1 MKVAICKSSAH
12 KVEYQAKLGS
22 FFKGIQSQNDDVE
35 YNDYPQSTEYDAAV
49 IYGSYKPARGSLHHK
64 IKTKITKNFKKFVQL
79 ETPVIGRSAKTVD
92 HDYLRVGV
100 NGFLFDEAEWGF
112 DHMDKARYKKVFK
125 HTGYDTNQEWKTNG
139 EDILILMQNPG
150 DASLRGQNIFEWA
163 LNTVSTL
170 KNYTDRKIVIR
181 PHPLP
186 RKGFDQFLQ
195 KVTEFDN
202 VEVVENSLPKNF
214 RPLELDFKNCYC
226 AVSISSG
233 SAVDAVLAGIPH
245 LATDP
250 GNMAWEISTHK
261 LENIEQRYIGDRI
274 DWMQKI
280 AMCQWSVEEFESGE
294 CWEHVSKS
302 I

>member
-12 KVEYQAKLGS
+12 KVEYQDKLDS
-22 FFKGIQSQNDDVE
+22 FYIGVTHHDDVE
-35 YNDYPQSTEYDAAV
+35 YNDYPQPTEYDAAV
-49 IYGSYKPARGSLHHK
+49 IYGSYKPARGSLHHT

-112 DHMDKARYKKVFK
+112 DHMDKTRYKKVFK
-125 HTGYDTNQEWKTNG
+125 QTGYDINQEWKIDGDN
-139 EDILILMQNPG
+139 ILILMQNPG
-150 DASLRGQNIFEWA
+150 DASLRGQNIFDWA

-186 RKGFDQFLQ
+186 RKGFKQFLQ
-195 KVTEFDN
+195 QVAEFDN
-202 VEVVENSLPKNF
+202 VEVVENTLPKNF

-226 AVSISSG
+226 AVSFSSG

-250 GNMAWEISTHK
+250 GNMAWNISTHK
-261 LENIEQRYIGDRI
+261 LEDIEQRYIGDRI

-280 AMCQWSVEEFESGE
+280 AMCQWSVSEFQSGE
-294 CWEHVSKS
+294 CWHHVRKS